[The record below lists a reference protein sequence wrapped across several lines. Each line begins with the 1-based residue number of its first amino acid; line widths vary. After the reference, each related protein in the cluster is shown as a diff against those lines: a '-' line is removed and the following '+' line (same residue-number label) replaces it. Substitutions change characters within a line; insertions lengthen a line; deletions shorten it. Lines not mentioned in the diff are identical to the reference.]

1 MKKMRLYLKVENTDL
16 LLKAH
21 LYVTCGDRAS
31 FGDSYRYRCCGI
43 CGGLAPSVREVV
55 SYQKDDLPYFFL
67 KPPPPCIWLI
77 FAAAILFMMIAQR
90 GR

>member
-1 MKKMRLYLKVENTDL
+1 MKKMRLYQKAENTDL

-31 FGDSYRYRCCGI
+31 SGGSYRYRCRAI

-55 SYQKDDLPYFFL
+55 SHQKEDLPYLFFD
-67 KPPPPCIWLI
+67 PPPCVWLI
-77 FAAAILFMMIAQR
+77 FFAAVISLLIAQQ

>member
-1 MKKMRLYLKVENTDL
+1 MKKKRSKQICENTDL

-31 FGDSYRYRCCGI
+31 SGGSYRYRCRAI

-55 SYQKDDLPYFFL
+55 SHQKEDLPYFFFN
-67 KPPPPCIWLI
+67 PPPRIWLI
-77 FAAAILFMMIAQR
+77 FFAAVISLLIARQ